1 MASVLVLNTNTSAG
15 ITALVVR
22 ELRAQAP
29 GIEWHPGTAA
39 FGGAYIAT
47 EASYAIATHAALDV
61 YAREGAGCDAV
72 LLACFGDPG
81 LFALREVARVPVVG
95 LAEASMAEA
104 AASGRY
110 AIVTGGAAWR
120 PMLERLALA
129 LGHAG
134 ALAAIRTVAPS
145 GAQIAADPDG
155 ALAMLAAACNA
166 CAREDGAQAV
176 ILGGAGLAGLA
187 TRVQPDVT
195 VPVID
200 SVHAG
205 ARAIARA
212 LTGPDGDRARV
223 AEAPMTGLSAPLAD
237 LLARG

>member
-1 MASVLVLNTNTSAG
+1 MARVLVLNTNTSAA
-15 ITALVVR
+15 ITSLVAR
-22 ELRAQAP
+22 ELAARAP
-29 GIEWHPGTAA
+29 GIEWRPGTAA

-61 YAREGAGCDAV
+61 YARDGAGCDAV

-81 LFALREVARVPVVG
+81 LFALREVACVPVVG
-95 LAEASMAEA
+95 LAEASMTEA
-104 AASGRY
+104 AARGRY

-129 LGHAG
+129 RGRG
-134 ALAAIRTVAPS
+134 ASLPAIRTVAPS
-145 GAQIAADPDG
+145 GADIAADPAR
-155 ALAMLAAACNA
+155 ALAMLADACNA

-187 TRVQPDVT
+187 ARVQPDVA

-212 LTGPDGDRARV
+212 LAGPKADRGRV
-223 AEAPMTGLSAPLAD
+223 AEAPMTGLSAPLTD

>member
-1 MASVLVLNTNTSAG
+1 MARVLALNTNTSAG
-15 ITALVVR
+15 ITDLVVR

-47 EASYAIATHAALDV
+47 EASYAIATHAALDA
-61 YAREGAGCDAV
+61 YARDGAGCDGV

-104 AASGRY
+104 AARGRY

-129 LGHAG
+129 LGHG
-134 ALAAIRTVAPS
+134 AALPAIRTVAPS
-145 GAQIAADPDG
+145 GAEIAADPAR

-187 TRVQPDVT
+187 ARLQPDVA

-212 LTGPDGDRARV
+212 LAADRPASLPV
-223 AEAPMTGLSAPLAD
+223 FQAPMTGLSAPLTD